1 MGGQIAEFL
10 IRTAFGLLT
19 YVVLLRFWMQALRAP
34 FRNPVGQFVVA
45 LTDWGVV
52 PLRRV
57 IPAFRAYDL
66 ASLAL
71 AWLLQMA
78 MFVLLGMLVY
88 QVNPLGAL
96 LPLVVNALIELA
108 RMSLQLLIFVVIIQ
122 VVLSWVSPGHPLGYV
137 FESLTRPFCG
147 FFRRFIPP
155 IGNIDLSPLFVIV
168 VAQVLLIALA
178 GIPRALLVGGG

>member
-1 MGGQIAEFL
+1 VGSQIAQFL
-10 IRTAFGLLT
+10 LQTAFGLLT

-34 FRNPVGQFVVA
+34 FRNPIGQFVVA
-45 LTDWGVV
+45 LTDWGVM

-57 IPAFRAYDL
+57 IPGFRAYDL
-66 ASLAL
+66 ASLVL
-71 AWLLQMA
+71 AWLLQIA
-78 MFVLLGMLVY
+78 MFVFIGILVY
-88 QVNPLGAL
+88 QVNPLGAF
-96 LPLVVNALIELA
+96 LPLFLNSVIELV

-155 IGNIDLSPLFVIV
+155 IGNIDLSPLFVVV

-178 GIPRALLVGGG
+178 GLPRALLIGGG